1 MTLWRFGFFAFKIAV
16 VIGIAVWLAHYPGNI
31 SLLWFNHRIDMP
43 VGLAIGAV
51 FLLVLAL
58 LGLLRLWH
66 FLRRTPRELAAA
78 RSNRRKA
85 KGYRALTRG
94 LTAAAAGD
102 ATEAR
107 KQARIAHDY
116 LKEPAL
122 TLLLAAQ
129 AAQLNGEESA
139 AERYFTALS
148 KQPESALLGL
158 RGLITNALKR
168 GDEKTALHYVEQA
181 VTIAPQAAWA
191 AETAHNLQ
199 FKSGDYEAA
208 ERSLNVWMRN
218 GGIAVKAAQRRRAV
232 LLAEKARQL
241 LVPEQA
247 AGATLDLAAGIQ
259 AAREAVKLEPD
270 FAPARLMLA
279 QLLIRQGKNREA
291 AKLIEQAW
299 DSSPHPLLARVFAR
313 ADGSESSLDRARRM
327 ERLTKQN
334 PDHPDSHRAAAEANL
349 TAQLWGEA
357 RRHLDRLAE
366 LERADLGEVN
376 QSTARLWARLE
387 EGERGNMAAA
397 RDWLE
402 RAAVLPPDPLW
413 LCDAC
418 GAPGEAGPACGH
430 WQAVCPHCGGVDTL
444 AWKRPLLRPERLLAL
459 ADAHAGAAALGAPMA
474 GPQVPGQATGDGWR
488 PLTSVPRPADLAK
501 TGTGLAQTGPE
512 TAESGALEPGGS
524 SVDAARLVN

>member
-1 MTLWRFGFFAFKIAV
+1 
-16 VIGIAVWLAHYPGNI
+16 
-31 SLLWFNHRIDMP
+31 
-43 VGLAIGAV
+43 
-51 FLLVLAL
+51 
-58 LGLLRLWH
+58 
-66 FLRRTPRELAAA
+66 
-78 RSNRRKA
+78 
-85 KGYRALTRG
+85 
-94 LTAAAAGD
+94 
-102 ATEAR
+102 
-107 KQARIAHDY
+107 
-116 LKEPAL
+116 
-122 TLLLAAQ
+122 
-129 AAQLNGEESA
+129 
-139 AERYFTALS
+139 
-148 KQPESALLGL
+148 
-158 RGLITNALKR
+158 
-168 GDEKTALHYVEQA
+168 
-181 VTIAPQAAWA
+181 
-191 AETAHNLQ
+191 
-199 FKSGDYEAA
+199 
-208 ERSLNVWMRN
+208 
-218 GGIAVKAAQRRRAV
+218 
-232 LLAEKARQL
+232 
-241 LVPEQA
+241 
-247 AGATLDLAAGIQ
+247 
-259 AAREAVKLEPD
+259 
-270 FAPARLMLA
+270 
-279 QLLIRQGKNREA
+279 
-291 AKLIEQAW
+291 
-299 DSSPHPLLARVFAR
+299 
-313 ADGSESSLDRARRM
+313 
-327 ERLTKQN
+327 
-334 PDHPDSHRAAAEANL
+334 SHRAAAEANL